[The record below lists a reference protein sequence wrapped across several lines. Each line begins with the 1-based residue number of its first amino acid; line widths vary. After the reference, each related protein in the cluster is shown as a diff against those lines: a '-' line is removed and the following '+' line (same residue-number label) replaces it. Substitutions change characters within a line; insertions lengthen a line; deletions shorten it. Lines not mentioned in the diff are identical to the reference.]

1 LWARERP
8 GGGNELALQMSTTG
22 IETVEHAGLDYALVI
37 RSQAT
42 SDVKYNFLTDPA
54 NPLQLG
60 MNFYKAGEVIKA
72 HYHLKRQ
79 IETNSVVQEFL
90 LIGAGRALL
99 RLYDASDQREF
110 TSLWMGTGDMVLL
123 LAGGH
128 SLDIQEDTKI
138 VEIKLGPYDGK
149 SKDKVVFGA

>member
-1 LWARERP
+1 
-8 GGGNELALQMSTTG
+8 LALTG
-22 IETVEHAGLDYALVI
+22 VETVDHAGVAYAMII
-37 RSQAT
+37 RTNAT
-42 SDVKYNFLTDPA
+42 SDAKYNFLTDSA

-90 LIGAGRALL
+90 LIGAGRAFL
-99 RLYDASDQREF
+99 RLYDEAEQREF
-110 TSLWMGTGDMVLL
+110 TGRQLETGDMVLL

-128 SLDIQEDTKI
+128 SLDVQDDTKI
-138 VEIKLGPYDGK
+138 IELKLGPYDGK
-149 SKDKVVFGA
+149 TKDKVVFGS

>member
-1 LWARERP
+1 
-8 GGGNELALQMSTTG
+8 MTTTG
-22 IETVEHAGLDYALVI
+22 IETVEHAGVAYALII

-42 SDVKYNFLTDPA
+42 SDAKYNFLTDPQ

-90 LIGAGRALL
+90 LLGAGRALL
-99 RLYDASDQREF
+99 RLYDATDQSEF
-110 TSLWMGTGDMVLL
+110 TSLPLDTGDMVLL

>member
-1 LWARERP
+1 
-8 GGGNELALQMSTTG
+8 MTTTG
-22 IETVEHAGLDYALVI
+22 IETVERAGLAYALII
-37 RSQAT
+37 RHDAT
-42 SDVKYNFLTDPA
+42 SDAKYNFLTDSA

-72 HYHLKRQ
+72 HYHLQRHT
-79 IETNSVVQEFL
+79 ETNSVVQEFVM
-90 LIGAGRALL
+90 IGAGRALL
-99 RLYDASDQREF
+99 RLYDAVDQAEF
-110 TSLWMGTGDMVLL
+110 TSLPLETGDMVLL

-128 SLDIQEDTKI
+128 GFDVQEDTKI

>member
-1 LWARERP
+1 
-8 GGGNELALQMSTTG
+8 MTTTG
-22 IETVEHAGLDYALVI
+22 IETVERAGLAYALII
-37 RSQAT
+37 RSNAT
-42 SDVKYNFLTDPA
+42 SDAKYNFLTNES

-72 HYHLKRQ
+72 HYHLQRPS
-79 IETNSVVQEFL
+79 ETNSVVQEFV

-99 RLYDASDQREF
+99 RLYDVHDQSEF
-110 TSLWMGTGDMVLL
+110 TTRPLETGDMVLL

-128 SLDIQEDTKI
+128 GFDVQEDTKI

>member
-1 LWARERP
+1 
-8 GGGNELALQMSTTG
+8 MSFTG
-22 IETVEHAGLDYALVI
+22 IETVERNGVAYALII

-42 SDVKYNFLTDPA
+42 SDSKYNFLTDSA

-60 MNFYKAGEVIKA
+60 MNFYKAGDVIKA

-79 IETNSVVQEFL
+79 LETNSIVQEFL
-90 LIGAGRALL
+90 LIGSGKALL
-99 RLYDASDQREF
+99 RLYDAGDQSEF
-110 TSLWMGTGDMVLL
+110 TALHLDAGDMVLL

-128 SLDIQEDTKI
+128 GLDIEEDTKI

-149 SKDKVVFGA
+149 SKDKVVFGQ

>member
-1 LWARERP
+1 
-8 GGGNELALQMSTTG
+8 MTTTG
-22 IETVEHAGLDYALVI
+22 VETVEHEGLAYALI
-37 RSQAT
+37 LRANAT
-42 SDVKYNFLTDPA
+42 SDAKYNFLTDPG

-60 MNFYKAGEVIKA
+60 MNFYQSGEVIKA

-79 IETNSVVQEFL
+79 LETHSVVQEFL

-99 RLYDASDQREF
+99 RLYTASDQTEF
-110 TSLWMGTGDMVLL
+110 TSRELAAGDMVLL

-128 SLDIQEDTKI
+128 RLDIQEDTKI
-138 VEIKLGPYDGK
+138 VELKLGPYDGK

>member
-1 LWARERP
+1 
-8 GGGNELALQMSTTG
+8 MTTTG
-22 IETVEHAGLDYALVI
+22 IETVEHEGLAYALVI
-37 RSQAT
+37 RARAT
-42 SDVKYNFLTDPA
+42 SDAKYNFLTDSA

-79 IETNSVVQEFL
+79 IETNSIVQEFL
-90 LIGAGRALL
+90 LIGAGKALL
-99 RLYDASDQREF
+99 RLYRADDQTEF
-110 TSLWMGTGDMVLL
+110 TSLPLDTGDMVLL

-128 SLDIQEDTKI
+128 GLDIEEDTKI

>member
-1 LWARERP
+1 
-8 GGGNELALQMSTTG
+8 MTTTG
-22 IETVEHAGLDYALVI
+22 IETVDHGGLAYAMII
-37 RSQAT
+37 RANAT
-42 SDVKYNFLTDPA
+42 SDAKYNFLTDSA

-60 MNFYKAGEVIKA
+60 MNFYKAGEVIRA

-90 LIGAGRALL
+90 LIGAGRAFL
-99 RLYDASDQREF
+99 RLYDAADQSEF
-110 TSLWMGTGDMVLL
+110 TGRQLETGDMVLL

-128 SLDIQEDTKI
+128 SLDVQDDTKI

-149 SKDKVVFGA
+149 TKDKVVFGS